1 MKACNLADTAAVS
14 RVSRV
19 TLVLFFIA
27 MASGFAQ
34 FGAVASLNDVAHHFG
49 HHTSARTLQSVVGL
63 SGSVLGIGL
72 AVLRL
77 ASLASLPLAALADR
91 WGRVRVLRR
100 TLWLG
105 LLVTSVASLSPSY
118 WIFVACFAFARPL
131 LSATSTLIQ
140 VVTVELTSSAR
151 RIHRLVVVSAG
162 AGLGAGTSAV
172 LHGVI
177 RGPSSFRWL
186 FALALVPLFVMPR
199 LTKSLPE
206 PRHQRDQL
214 FMTRLGAVAREWRPR
229 LYVVAAVS
237 FTIGVISGP
246 ANGFAFVYGEG
257 VLRIAPHVVATVVAL
272 SAVTGLAGLLVGRT
286 LSRRLG
292 RRATVVLGV
301 LATGL
306 TSCVAYSGGRNIFIL
321 GYMTGVFAA
330 GLLAPA
336 AAALSTEIFPHR
348 VRATTAGWI
357 VVAGV
362 VGATS
367 GLFFFGW
374 IADVVKS
381 ASANS
386 LRVPALVTF
395 LPLLP
400 TLLLVRRLPETA
412 GREID

>member
-1 MKACNLADTAAVS
+1 MRVCNLVDEVTRS
-14 RVSRV
+14 RLTRV
-19 TLVLFFIA
+19 TSVLFFIA

-49 HHTSARTLQSVVGL
+49 HHTSAKTLQSVVGL

-72 AVLRL
+72 GALRL
-77 ASLASLPLAALADR
+77 SSLASLPLAALADR
-91 WGRVRVLRR
+91 WGRVVVVRR

-105 LLVTSVASLSPSY
+105 LLVTSVAALSPSY
-118 WIFVACFAFARPL
+118 WFFVACFAVARPL
-131 LSATSTLIQ
+131 LSATSTLVQ
-140 VVTVELTSSAR
+140 VVTVELSSSAR
-151 RIHRLVVVSAG
+151 RIHRLVIIAAG
-162 AGLGAGTSAV
+162 AGIGAGTSAV

-177 RGPSSFRWL
+177 RGSNSFRWL
-186 FALALVPLFVMPR
+186 FALTLVPLLVMPR
-199 LTKSLPE
+199 LSRVLPE
-206 PRHQRDQL
+206 PVRANDEGL
-214 FMTRLGAVAREWRPR
+214 LARLGAVGHQWRGR
-229 LYVVAAVS
+229 LYAMAAIS

-257 VLRIAPHVVATVVAL
+257 VLHVAPRVVASVVAA
-272 SAVTGLAGLLVGRT
+272 SAVTGLAGLLVSRT

-292 RRATVVLGV
+292 RRGTVVLGV
-301 LATGL
+301 LASGVTA
-306 TSCVAYSGGRNIFIL
+306 CFAYSGGRDAFIL

-362 VGATS
+362 IGATM
-367 GLFFFGW
+367 GLFVFGW
-374 IADVVKS
+374 IADVFQTTS
-381 ASANS
+381 ADS
-386 LRVPALVTF
+386 LRLPALVTF

-400 TLLLVRRLPETA
+400 TLLLVKRLPETA
-412 GREID
+412 GVEID

>member
-1 MKACNLADTAAVS
+1 MRVCNLANEVTRS
-14 RVSRV
+14 PLTRV
-19 TLVLFFIA
+19 TWVLFFIA

-49 HHTSARTLQSVVGL
+49 HQTSAKTLQSVVGL

-72 AVLRL
+72 ALLRL
-77 ASLASLPLAALADR
+77 SSLASLPLAALADR
-91 WGRVRVLRR
+91 WGRVVVVRR

-105 LLVTSVASLSPSY
+105 LLVTSVAALSPSY
-118 WIFVACFAFARPL
+118 WFFVACFAVARPL
-131 LSATSTLIQ
+131 LSATSTLVQ
-140 VVTVELTSSAR
+140 VVTVELSSSAR
-151 RIHRLVVVSAG
+151 RIHHLVIIAAG
-162 AGLGAGTSAV
+162 AGIGAGTSAV

-177 RGPSSFRWL
+177 RGSNSFRWL
-186 FALALVPLFVMPR
+186 FALALVPLLIMPR
-199 LTKSLPE
+199 LSRALPE
-206 PRHQRDQL
+206 PKRPVDEPL
-214 FMTRLGAVAREWRPR
+214 LARLGVVEHQWRGR
-229 LYVVAAVS
+229 LYVMAAVS

-257 VLRIAPHVVATVVAL
+257 VLHIAPHVVASVVAA
-272 SAVTGLAGLLVGRT
+272 SAATGLAGLLVGRA

-301 LATGL
+301 LASASTA
-306 TSCVAYSGGRNIFIL
+306 CVAYSGGRDVFVV

-348 VRATTAGWI
+348 IRATTAGWI

-362 VGATS
+362 VGATI
-367 GLFFFGW
+367 GLFVFGW
-374 IADVVKS
+374 IADVFKTTS
-381 ASANS
+381 LDS
-386 LRVPALVTF
+386 LRLPALVTF

-400 TLLLVRRLPETA
+400 TLLLVQRLPETA
-412 GREID
+412 SLEID

>member
-1 MKACNLADTAAVS
+1 MRACNLVEQSTAT
-14 RVSRV
+14 RVTRV

-49 HHTSARTLQSVVGL
+49 HHTNAKTLQSVVGL
-63 SGSVLGIGL
+63 SGSILGVGL

-91 WGRVRVLRR
+91 SGRVVILRR
-100 TLWLG
+100 TLWIG
-105 LLVTSVASLSPSY
+105 LLITALASLSPSY
-118 WIFVACFAFARPL
+118 WFFVACFALARPL
-131 LSATSTLIQ
+131 LSATSTLTQ
-140 VVTVELTSSAR
+140 VVTVELSSTSR
-151 RIHRLVVVSAG
+151 RIHRLVIIAAG
-162 AGLGAGTSAV
+162 AGSGAGLSAV
-172 LHGVI
+172 LHGFI
-177 RGPSSFRWL
+177 RGSNSFRWL
-186 FALALVPLFVMPR
+186 FALALVPLAVMPR

-206 PRHQRDQL
+206 PTHRRDEL
-214 FMTRLGAVAREWRPR
+214 LLTRVGSVHRQWRPR
-229 LYVVAAVS
+229 LYAVAAIS
-237 FTIGVISGP
+237 FGVGVISGP

-257 VLRIAPHVVATVVAL
+257 VLRLAPHTVATVVAL
-272 SAVTGLAGLLVGRT
+272 SALTGLGGLLTSRA

-292 RRATVVLGV
+292 RRATVVLGAV
-301 LATGL
+301 ASTFTACL
-306 TSCVAYSGGRNIFIL
+306 AYSGGRSSFIV

-374 IADVVKS
+374 VADTVS
-381 ASANS
+381 ASAVTS

-395 LPLLP
+395 LPTLPLLA
-400 TLLLVRRLPETA
+400 LIRRLPETA
-412 GREID
+412 GQEID